1 MPDVGVGDNVL
12 VQGAAAVS
20 SALIEG
26 ASIGESNAIPGA
38 AVFVTHF
45 ASVICVTYPEEKLPL
60 AFGVHRASSVFV
72 SFPLGPNGSQQHATA
87 HISVESLAVVSIIER
102 VRGIKKEKPA
112 TGFGGH

>member
-45 ASVICVTYPEEKLPL
+45 ASVICVTYPE
-60 AFGVHRASSVFV
+60 
-72 SFPLGPNGSQQHATA
+72 
-87 HISVESLAVVSIIER
+87 
-102 VRGIKKEKPA
+102 
-112 TGFGGH
+112 